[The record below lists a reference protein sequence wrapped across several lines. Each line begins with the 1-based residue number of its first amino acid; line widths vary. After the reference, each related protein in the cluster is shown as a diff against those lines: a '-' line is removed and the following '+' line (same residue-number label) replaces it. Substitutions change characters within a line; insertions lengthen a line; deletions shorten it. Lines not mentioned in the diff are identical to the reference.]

1 MKSNFAPNLT
11 LVNLE
16 PKEGTNK
23 KRVDDLSYQPQDT
36 SLTLP
41 QLKRMRQASMS
52 IIRRTGHTNQ
62 RIADHEISA
71 NNSGF
76 EMNDNLEKDL
86 DICETKRNEEAL
98 STRTFEFKPEMADS
112 PVIKASN
119 SAGIDPTERLR
130 KSGTSPSPT
139 GIQSYQTGFH
149 NTLSDDDIYQQRES
163 YAPESKVMLS

>member
-1 MKSNFAPNLT
+1 
-11 LVNLE
+11 
-16 PKEGTNK
+16 
-23 KRVDDLSYQPQDT
+23 
-36 SLTLP
+36 
-41 QLKRMRQASMS
+41 
-52 IIRRTGHTNQ
+52 
-62 RIADHEISA
+62 
-71 NNSGF
+71 
-76 EMNDNLEKDL
+76 MNDNLEKAL
-86 DICETKRNEEAL
+86 GICETKRNEEAL

-149 NTLSDDDIYQQRES
+149 KTLSDDDIYQLRES

>member
-1 MKSNFAPNLT
+1 MNQEL
-11 LVNLE
+11 
-16 PKEGTNK
+16 KEGANK
-23 KRVDDLSYQPQDT
+23 KRVDDLSYQPQDS

-62 RIADHEISA
+62 RIADHEIFAS
-71 NNSGF
+71 NSGF

-86 DICETKRNEEAL
+86 VICETERNEEA
-98 STRTFEFKPEMADS
+98 RTLEFKPEIAYS

-119 SAGIDPTERLR
+119 SAGIDTTERLR
-130 KSGTSPSPT
+130 KPGTSPSPT
-139 GIQSYQTGFH
+139 GIQSYEIGFH
-149 NTLSDDDIYQQRES
+149 NTLRDDDIYQQHES

>member
-11 LVNLE
+11 LVNQE

-76 EMNDNLEKDL
+76 EMNDNLEMDL
-86 DICETKRNEEAL
+86 DICERKANEENL
-98 STRTFEFKPEMADS
+98 SMRTLELKPEIADS
-112 PVIKASN
+112 SVIKTSI
-119 SAGIDPTERLR
+119 SEGIDTTERLR

-139 GIQSYQTGFH
+139 GIQSNQTGFH
-149 NTLSDDDIYQQRES
+149 NTLRDDDIYQQRES